1 MGGVRGRGPSSR
13 AARQVRSRVPHRGD
27 GPGPRAGTARVMVR
41 SIGIVAP
48 PAPPGSFGRSL
59 GDFARQLWWE
69 RRLRT
74 GFFPPEILGEPAWDL
89 ILHLFASEAAGAD
102 TRLSKA
108 HEGACVPPSAAVCRA
123 RTLMALGI
131 VREADA
137 AGKARGRE
145 IGLAPLARS
154 RLEHLLI
161 EMAVQRDVRRDD
173 GAAASK
179 PDACDARTGLPPCS
193 RSAAPRSTPW
203 PP

>member
-1 MGGVRGRGPSSR
+1 M
-13 AARQVRSRVPHRGD
+13 
-27 GPGPRAGTARVMVR
+27 R

-48 PAPPGSFGRSL
+48 PAPPGGFGRSL
-59 GDFARQLWWE
+59 GDLARQLWWE

-89 ILHLFASEAAGAD
+89 ILHLFASEAAGAA

-108 HEGACVPPSAAVCRA
+108 HEGACVPPSAAIARA

-131 VREADA
+131 VREPDA
-137 AGKARGRE
+137 GGKKGSRE
-145 IGLAPLARS
+145 IGLAPLAKS

-173 GAAASK
+173 GALVSK
-179 PDACDARTGLPPCS
+179 ADACDAKDRI
-193 RSAAPRSTPW
+193 AAMLEECRAALDAMAAWQAAAHLSQAIAALERHKA
-203 PP
+203 